1 VSVEVQQDCKTHASS
16 SFAPS
21 PRALLLTAL
30 LLTAHLTWRGERL
43 ECPSPMTTSR
53 THGVIVGRLTAWH
66 PDRMVVGDRT
76 MFLRDGEACPYEIGM
91 FLNVTFIEHD
101 GRRDVESITP
111 VPPEE

>member
-1 VSVEVQQDCKTHASS
+1 
-16 SFAPS
+16 
-21 PRALLLTAL
+21 
-30 LLTAHLTWRGERL
+30 
-43 ECPSPMTTSR
+43 
-53 THGVIVGRLTAWH
+53 
-66 PDRMVVGDRT
+66 MVVGDRT